1 MSSSHLPLS
10 EAWWNGP
17 IERYRH
23 DVERWT
29 VGQLRAALDG
39 LPDDMVLRAEVA
51 DGPSTGHPDPWGND
65 QFVVTDAIV
74 DDGDYLR
81 SDELIIRVDYS
92 SGGYVRPAS
101 SGRPEADSG
110 ARPTPGQGA

>member
-1 MSSSHLPLS
+1 MSSSQRPPS
-10 EAWWNGP
+10 DSRWNEP
-17 IERYRH
+17 VERYRH

-51 DGPSTGHPDPWGND
+51 YGPSSAHPDPWGND
-65 QFVVTDAIV
+65 QFVVTDATV

-92 SGGYVRPAS
+92 SGSYVRPSPVAS
-101 SGRPEADSG
+101 PGIVIRA
-110 ARPTPGQGA
+110 TPGV

>member
-1 MSSSHLPLS
+1 MSSSQPPPS
-10 EAWWNGP
+10 EPWWRGP

-51 DGPSTGHPDPWGND
+51 YGPSSGDPDPWGND

-74 DDGDYLR
+74 DDGDYLE
-81 SDELIIRVDYS
+81 SDQLIIRVDYPS
-92 SGGYVRPAS
+92 EWYVRPAS
-101 SGRPEADSG
+101 SAPESD
-110 ARPTPGQGA
+110 ARPAPGGQGA